1 MDQCSALLEK
11 LREQTEELESIV
23 KSQKIEQALELIEV
37 RLLLLDDLHS
47 LAKKND
53 QDRITIKAAVEEI
66 LPREQKLLLQLQE
79 QKSDVTDLLGHVLS
93 SNKAQLQYKKFSQE

>member
-1 MDQCSALLEK
+1 MNQCSALLEK

-37 RLLLLDDLHS
+37 RLLLLDELHS

-53 QDRITIKAAVEEI
+53 QNRITIKAAVEEI
-66 LPREQKLLLQLQE
+66 LPREQNLLLQLQE
-79 QKSDVTDLLGHVLS
+79 QKSDVADLLSQVLS
-93 SNKAQLQYKKFSQE
+93 GNKAQLQYQKFSQE